1 LSRSSS
7 DAAATGRRA
16 SDVAAAPPSPP
27 PGGLTY
33 GSYLKVP
40 ELLGLQQEVSSP
52 PHHDELFFIIIHQ
65 TYELWFK
72 ECLHE
77 SDLLIEHLREGS
89 ISRSLKVLK
98 RVNAIV
104 DLLVDQIRLLATLTP
119 VEFAGFRDRLRPA
132 SGFQSTQFRELEFL
146 YGHRDPVYLQYFAT
160 DSAGVAALRRR
171 DAAPS
176 LWDEFIRCF
185 HRAGYAVDAALLD
198 RDVTTP
204 YVLNENLTAEIK
216 RVYEQPHENYHWV
229 LMFEA
234 LLDLDAL
241 FRLWRSTHVA
251 MVARTIG
258 HKRGTGGSS
267 GVDFLR
273 SRENITFFPELW
285 EVRSLIGGAY

>member
-1 LSRSSS
+1 MSPSSS
-7 DAAATGRRA
+7 DAARR
-16 SDVAAAPPSPP
+16 DPGPVAPPPP
-27 PGGLTY
+27 LGHGLTY
-33 GSYLKVP
+33 GSYLKLP
-40 ELLGLQQEVSSP
+40 ELLGLQHEVSSP
-52 PHHDELFFIIIHQ
+52 PHHDELFFIVIHQ

-77 SDLLIEHLREGS
+77 SDLLVAHLRADS

-104 DLLVDQIRLLATLTP
+104 DLLVNQIRLLATLTP

-132 SGFQSTQFRELEFL
+132 SGFQSWQFRELEFL
-146 YGHRDPVYLQYFAT
+146 YGHREPAFFQYFA
-160 DSAGVAALRRR
+160 AEPEGLAALRRR
-171 DAAPS
+171 AAAPS
-176 LWDEFIRCF
+176 LWDEFIACF
-185 HRAGYAVDAALLD
+185 HRAGYAVEPALLG
-198 RDVTTP
+198 RDVTKP
-204 YVLNENLTAEIK
+204 YELNPALMAEIK

-273 SRENITFFPELW
+273 SRENISFFPELW
-285 EVRSLIGGAY
+285 EVRSAIGGAY

>member
-1 LSRSSS
+1 MNRSSS
-7 DAAATGRRA
+7 EAGGPP
-16 SDVAAAPPSPP
+16 APPAH
-27 PGGLTY
+27 GLTY
-33 GSYLKVP
+33 GSYLKLP
-40 ELLGLQQEVSSP
+40 ELLGLQTEVSSP

-77 SDLLIEHLREGS
+77 SDLLIAHLREDS

-98 RVNAIV
+98 RVNAVV
-104 DLLVDQIRLLATLTP
+104 DLLVSQIRLLATLTP
-119 VEFAGFRDRLRPA
+119 VEFAGFRDGLRPA
-132 SGFQSTQFRELEFL
+132 SGFQSSQFRELEFL
-146 YGHRDPVYLQYFAT
+146 YGHRDAAFFQYFAGEPG
-160 DSAGVAALRRR
+160 AVAALRRR
-171 DAAPS
+171 SIAPS
-176 LWDEFIRCF
+176 LWDEFIACF
-185 HRAGYAVDAALLD
+185 HRAGYAVDPELLA
-198 RDVTTP
+198 REVTTP
-204 YVLNENLTAEIK
+204 HILNANLVAEIK

-258 HKRGTGGSS
+258 HKSGTGGSS

-273 SRENITFFPELW
+273 SRENISFFPELW